1 MFFSFWIFSPTT
13 KFRKSYGRWIFTSN
27 LWCELP
33 FASIRLAFFS
43 PSKGNWNRYGLHS
56 IGVINSLLNSF
67 FHDSS
72 FNASFIHYL
81 PFSDFASIKRWVCIH
96 IFHYIISFPC
106 THINPNIIMAN
117 SYDSL
122 LTWRS
127 SNTAPPKEFIRCR
140 KASPF
145 KLLFFV
151 YFRSTLMDS
160 CVIFRLE
167 GTFSSFFLSSFF

>member
-1 MFFSFWIFSPTT
+1 MGDEYSHPISGASCRSRRFVWLSSRRQREIGTVTDSIQSVSLTAFLTPFSMI
-13 KFRKSYGRWIFTSN
+13 
-27 LWCELP
+27 
-33 FASIRLAFFS
+33 
-43 PSKGNWNRYGLHS
+43 LHS
-56 IGVINSLLNSF
+56 MHPSL
-67 FHDSS
+67 
-72 FNASFIHYL
+72 YL

-96 IFHYIISFPC
+96 IFHHIISFPC
-106 THINPNIIMAN
+106 THINPNIRMAN

-127 SNTAPPKEFIRCR
+127 NNTAPPKEFIRCR

-160 CVIFRLE
+160 CVIFLLE
-167 GTFSSFFLSSFF
+167 GTLSSSFLSSFF